1 MRAYLQSRLNIGGE
15 DLLTPSVTAGTV
27 KIGPTSIES
36 TAGQTIQVPVVTDFS
51 GNGAGL
57 GAGYIAQ
64 TLFYSS
70 RGK

>member
-1 MRAYLQSRLNIGGE
+1 MRSYLQSRLNIGGE

-27 KIGPTSIES
+27 KIGPTAIEN
-36 TAGQTIQVPVVTDFS
+36 TAAISIQVPVIADFS

-64 TLFYSS
+64 TLFFGS